1 MNSILNVNW
10 VSKVKARESYF
21 CSVRGMASKVM
32 ECQTHGIA
40 SSLIQKLGVVG
51 LNLGYTRVSL
61 KGKKKKQCRPIN
73 LHSWYRAQALAGLKL
88 FRRFQ

>member
-21 CSVRGMASKVM
+21 CSVRGMARKVM
-32 ECQTHGIA
+32 QCQTHGIA

-61 KGKKKKQCRPIN
+61 KG
-73 LHSWYRAQALAGLKL
+73 
-88 FRRFQ
+88 